1 MKGYIYKYT
10 FSDGKVYIGQT
21 RRPQMRDKEHFYEK
35 IGKLNSLFWGAYEKL
50 GKPQYEIIDT
60 IEAERP
66 QDLVAAL
73 NEAEK
78 EYIYQYDATNPE
90 HGYNVRKGGNVAIPR
105 DKILDAEFERIWDEY
120 NGEWKSIYDDVLT
133 KCFKTFEPLTD
144 SELEFC
150 KTEFADEDNIF
161 SSALLRFK
169 FDFNNLKGNSEDSR
183 FWLGECADFALWR
196 FQEELTCS
204 ICHYIQQNR
213 EQILKEHSP
222 ETTILQIDMKGK
234 IVREY
239 SSPQEIREALQRDNL
254 TNIYNVLEGK
264 QKSAYGFVW
273 CYKKDYGN
281 TNEKEEN
288 GQLNIIFDN

>member
-35 IGKLNSLFWGAYEKL
+35 TGRLNSLFWGAYEKL

-90 HGYNVRKGGNVAIPR
+90 YGYNVRKGGNVAIPR

-120 NGEWKSIYDDVLT
+120 YGKWKAIYDTVMT
-133 KCFKTFEPLTD
+133 KCFKTFESLTNG
-144 SELEFC
+144 ELEFC
-150 KTEFADEDNIF
+150 KAEFEDEDNIF
-161 SSALLRFK
+161 SDALKDFK
-169 FDFNNLKGNSEDSR
+169 FDFNNLKENSEDSR
-183 FWLGECADFALWR
+183 FWLGECADFASWR
-196 FQEELTCS
+196 FQDMCTCA
-204 ICHYIQQNR
+204 ICQYIQQNKK
-213 EQILKEHSP
+213 QILAEHSP
-222 ETTILQIDMKGK
+222 ETTILQIDLKGK

-254 TNIYNVLEGK
+254 TNIYNVLERK

-273 CYKKDYGN
+273 CYKKDYEKI
-281 TNEKEEN
+281 NEQEEN